1 VISQSL
7 ASHYFPRRP
16 AVGARLQLGAVVAE
30 IVGVAK
36 DVPYEGVRRE
46 RELVVYRPYSQG
58 TDTGVPGTYVIR
70 TDLPSAALADTVR
83 RALHEIAPAVPVGA
97 MTTLDAQ
104 FDGSIA
110 TERLLASIAG
120 FFGVMALL
128 LVAVGVYGNLA
139 SSVAQRTREFGIR
152 LALGATGPRIVR
164 MILANALLPVSLGI
178 LIGLPLA
185 FSSARIAQGAL
196 FGVTS
201 HDPETYLSSAVILL
215 LVAVMAATI
224 PSRKA
229 ARADAVSALRQV

>member
-1 VISQSL
+1 M
-7 ASHYFPRRP
+7 
-16 AVGARLQLGAVVAE
+16 
-30 IVGVAK
+30 GVAK

-46 RELVVYRPYSQG
+46 RELVVYRPYLQG
-58 TDTGVPGTYVIR
+58 TRTGVPGTYVIR
-70 TDLPSAALADTVR
+70 TDLPPAVVAEIVR
-83 RALHEIAPAVPVGA
+83 RALHELAPAVPLGA

-110 TERLLASIAG
+110 TERLLASSAG

-152 LALGATGPRIVR
+152 LALGATGRRMVR
-164 MILANALLPVSLGI
+164 MILTDALLPVSLGI

-185 FSSARIAQGAL
+185 YSSARLAQNAL

-201 HDPETYLSSAVILL
+201 HDPLTYLSSGVILL
-215 LVAVMAATI
+215 LVAVMAATM
-224 PSRKA
+224 PARNA
-229 ARADAVSALRQV
+229 ARADAVSALRHV